1 MATWI
6 VVVAC
11 CVVAFVIIVKVMSA
25 RFKRQATD
33 SLVSRCREYALEWQ
47 PQFEADYPQLNQYEN
62 RDRWELLVT
71 TACVYMGYQ
80 RVVQGLSRAQDAEYL
95 AVLTETLRSWKP
107 ASIGALSDLQ
117 RFLAQAEEPA
127 ESAIIVALWVVAHLK
142 GVEGTVTEASMDP
155 EDERLGSHLAG
166 TLATSDQDFAAT
178 LASTRL
184 D

>member
-11 CVVAFVIIVKVMSA
+11 CVVALVIVAKLVSA

-33 SLVSRCREYALEWQ
+33 SLVSRCREYALQWQ
-47 PQFEADYPQLNQYEN
+47 PQFEADYAQLSQYEN

-95 AVLTETLRSWKP
+95 AVLNETLRSWKP
-107 ASIGALSDLQ
+107 ASMGALSDLQ
-117 RFLAQAEEPA
+117 RFGAQAKGSGEPA
-127 ESAIIVALWVVAHLK
+127 IVPALWIVAHLK
-142 GVEGTVTEASMDP
+142 GVEGTVTEASMGS

-166 TLATSDQDFAAT
+166 TLATIDQDFAAT
-178 LASTRL
+178 LS
-184 D
+184 DGP